1 MFITP
6 AYAETAAGGGGEL
19 LSFVFPLVAIFAIMY
34 FLVIRPQQKRAKEH
48 AEMVNAVRRGDEVI
62 TAGGIMGKVTKV
74 SDGDDVQ
81 VEIADGVR
89 IKVIK
94 STLSNVRSK
103 SQPAPDAANTNKD
116 A

>member
-6 AYAETAAGGGGEL
+6 AYAETAAGGGGDFL
-19 LSFVFPLVAIFAIMY
+19 VTIFPFVIVFAIIY
-34 FLVIRPQQKRAKEH
+34 FLIIRPQQKRAKDH
-48 AEMVNAVRRGDEVI
+48 AAMVNAVRRGDEVV

-74 SDGDDVQ
+74 SEGDDVQ

-89 IKVIK
+89 VKVIK
-94 STLSNVRSK
+94 STLTNVRSK

>member
-6 AYAETAAGGGGEL
+6 AYAETAVGGGGDFL
-19 LSFVFPLVAIFAIMY
+19 VTIFPFVIVFAIIY
-34 FLVIRPQQKRAKEH
+34 FLIIRPQQKRAKDH
-48 AEMVNAVRRGDEVI
+48 AAMVNAVRRGDEVV

-89 IKVIK
+89 VKVIK
-94 STLSNVRSK
+94 STLTNVRSK

>member
-6 AYAETAAGGGGEL
+6 AYAETTAGGGGEL

-34 FLVIRPQQKRAKEH
+34 FLVIRPQQKRAKDH

>member
-34 FLVIRPQQKRAKEH
+34 FLVIRPQQKRAKDH

-89 IKVIK
+89 IRVIK

>member
-1 MFITP
+1 
-6 AYAETAAGGGGEL
+6 
-19 LSFVFPLVAIFAIMY
+19 MY
-34 FLVIRPQQKRAKEH
+34 FLVIRPQQKRAKDH

>member
-34 FLVIRPQQKRAKEH
+34 FLVIRPQQKRAKDH

>member
-6 AYAETAAGGGGEL
+6 AYANTAAGGGGEL

-34 FLVIRPQQKRAKEH
+34 FLVIRPQQKRAKDH

>member
-48 AEMVNAVRRGDEVI
+48 ADMVNAVRRGDDVV
-62 TAGGIMGKVTKV
+62 TAGGILGKVTKV
-74 SDGDDVQ
+74 GEGDDVQ

-89 IKVIK
+89 VKVVK
-94 STLSNVRSK
+94 STLANVRSK